1 MAKKVNN
8 TDEQFA
14 NVEENLSKAG
24 LFVVKNQKKL
34 LKLLGFTLAIIAL
47 FVIFNQYYTIKSF
60 LPPKIYSE
68 ETINK
73 SNSDLSKAQFVLDN
87 ENYEGALNGD
97 TITIETDTDTST
109 TITKGFKDIIAEYP
123 YTEAGNLSNYY
134 AAICQLNLGSRL
146 DSSQYFEEALISL
159 NNFETNDKMISS
171 LATGLKGDVYME
183 LENTTEAMNFYKSA
197 ATDFVNDLTTPY
209 FMMKQ
214 AHIHEIN
221 KDFSLALEIY
231 NTIKSEYSDS
241 QEGENIDKYISSV
254 SNRR

>member
-1 MAKKVNN
+1 MAKKVNK

-60 LPPKIYSE
+60 FPPKIYSE

-73 SNSDLSKAQFVLDN
+73 SNSDLSQAQFNFDN
-87 ENYEGALNGD
+87 RNYEGALNGD
-97 TITIETDTDTST
+97 TVINPIDSSTI
-109 TITKGFKDIIAEYP
+109 INKGFTDIISDYP
-123 YTEAGNLSNYY
+123 YTEAANLSNYY

-146 DSSQYFEEALISL
+146 DSSQYFEDALISL
-159 NNFETNDKMISS
+159 NNFETDNEMISS
-171 LATGLKGDVYME
+171 LSTGLKGDVYME
-183 LENTTEAMNFYKSA
+183 LENTTEAMSFYKSA
-197 ATDFVNDLTTPY
+197 ATDYVNDLTTPY

-231 NTIKSEYSDS
+231 NTIKSEYSES
-241 QEGENIDKYISSV
+241 QEGENIDKYISSA

>member
-1 MAKKVNN
+1 MAKKVNK

-60 LPPKIYSE
+60 FPPKVYSL

-73 SNSDLSKAQFVLDN
+73 SNSDLSQAQFNFDIN
-87 ENYEGALNGD
+87 FEGALNGD
-97 TITIETDTDTST
+97 TVINPIDSSTI
-109 TITKGFKDIIAEYP
+109 INKGFKDIISDYP
-123 YTEAGNLSNYY
+123 YTEAANLSNYY

-159 NNFETNDKMISS
+159 NNLETDNEMISS
-171 LATGLKGDVYME
+171 LVTGLKGDANME
-183 LENTTEAMNFYKSA
+183 LGNTNEAMNFYRSA
-197 ATDFVNDLTTPY
+197 ATDYVNDLTTPY

-221 KDFSLALEIY
+221 KDFSSALEIY
-231 NTIKSEYSDS
+231 NTIKSEYSES
-241 QEGENIDKYISSV
+241 QEGDNIDKYISSA

>member
-1 MAKKVNN
+1 MAKKVNK

-60 LPPKIYSE
+60 FPPKVYSL

-73 SNSDLSKAQFVLDN
+73 SNSDLSQAQFNFDN
-87 ENYEGALNGD
+87 RNYEGALNGD
-97 TITIETDTDTST
+97 TVINPIDSSTI
-109 TITKGFKDIIAEYP
+109 INKGFKDIISDYP
-123 YTEAGNLSNYY
+123 YTEAANLSNYY
-134 AAICQLNLGSRL
+134 TAICQLNLGSRL
-146 DSSQYFEEALISL
+146 DSSQYFEDALISL
-159 NNFETNDKMISS
+159 NNFETDNEMISS
-171 LATGLKGDVYME
+171 LSKGLKGDIYME

-197 ATDFVNDLTTPY
+197 ATDYVNDLTTPY

-221 KDFSLALEIY
+221 KDFSSALEIY
-231 NTIKSEYSDS
+231 NTIKSEYSES
-241 QEGENIDKYISSV
+241 QEGENIDKYISSA

>member
-1 MAKKVNN
+1 MAKKVNK

-34 LKLLGFTLAIIAL
+34 LKLLGFTLAVIAL

-60 LPPKIYSE
+60 FPPKVYSL

-73 SNSDLSKAQFVLDN
+73 SNSDLSQAQFNFDN
-87 ENYEGALNGD
+87 RNYEGALNGD
-97 TITIETDTDTST
+97 TVINPIDSSTI
-109 TITKGFKDIIAEYP
+109 INKGFKDIISDYP
-123 YTEAGNLSNYY
+123 YTEAANLSNYY
-134 AAICQLNLGSRL
+134 AAICQLNLGSKL

-159 NNFETNDKMISS
+159 NNFETDDEIISS
-171 LATGLKGDVYME
+171 LSTGLKGDAYME
-183 LENTTEAMNFYKSA
+183 LGNTTEAMNFYKLA
-197 ATDFVNDLTTPY
+197 ATDNINDFTTPY

-221 KDFSLALEIY
+221 KDFSSALEIY
-231 NTIKSEYSDS
+231 NTIKSEYSES
-241 QEGENIDKYISSV
+241 QEGENIDKYISSA

>member
-1 MAKKVNN
+1 MAKKVNK

-34 LKLLGFTLAIIAL
+34 LKLLGLVLVIIAS
-47 FVIFNQYYTIKSF
+47 FIIFNKYYTVTSVF
-60 LPPKIYSE
+60 PPKVYSE

-73 SNSDLSKAQFVLDN
+73 SNSDLSQAQFNLEN
-87 ENYEGALNGD
+87 ENYEGSLNGD
-97 TITIETDTDTST
+97 TITNPIDSS
-109 TITKGFKDIIAEYP
+109 IIVTKGFKNIISDYP
-123 YTEAGNLSNYY
+123 YTEAANLSNYY
-134 AAICQLNLGSRL
+134 TAICQLNLGSKL
-146 DSSQYFEEALISL
+146 DSSHQYFEEALISL
-159 NNFETNDKMISS
+159 NNFETDDEMISS
-171 LATGLKGDVYME
+171 LATGLKGDANME
-183 LENTTEAMNFYKSA
+183 LGNINEAMNFYKSA
-197 ATDFVNDLTTPY
+197 ATDYVNDFTTPY

-214 AHIHEIN
+214 ANIHEIN

-241 QEGENIDKYISSV
+241 QEGENIDKYISSA

>member
-1 MAKKVNN
+1 MAKKVNK

-60 LPPKIYSE
+60 FPPKIYSE

-73 SNSDLSKAQFVLDN
+73 SNSDLSQAQFNFDN
-87 ENYEGALNGD
+87 RNYEGALNGD
-97 TITIETDTDTST
+97 TVINLIDSSTI
-109 TITKGFKDIIAEYP
+109 INKGFKDIISDYP
-123 YTEAGNLSNYY
+123 YTEAANLSNYY
-134 AAICQLNLGSRL
+134 AAICQLNLGSKL

-159 NNFETNDKMISS
+159 NNLETDDEMISS
-171 LATGLKGDVYME
+171 LVTGLKGDANME
-183 LENTTEAMNFYKSA
+183 LGNTNEAMNFYRSA
-197 ATDFVNDLTTPY
+197 ATDYVNDLTTPY

-231 NTIKSEYSDS
+231 NTIKSEYSES
-241 QEGENIDKYISSV
+241 QEGENIDKYISSA

>member
-1 MAKKVNN
+1 MAKKVNK

-34 LKLLGFTLAIIAL
+34 LKLLGFTLAVIAL

-60 LPPKIYSE
+60 FPPKIYSE
-68 ETINK
+68 ETVNK
-73 SNSDLSKAQFVLDN
+73 SNSDLSQAQFNVDN
-87 ENYEGALNGD
+87 RNYEGALNGD
-97 TITIETDTDTST
+97 TVINPIDSST
-109 TITKGFKDIIAEYP
+109 TINKGFKDIISDYP
-123 YTEAGNLSNYY
+123 YTEAANLSNYY
-134 AAICQLNLGSRL
+134 TAIHQLDLGSKL

-159 NNFETNDKMISS
+159 NNFETDDEIISS
-171 LATGLKGDVYME
+171 LATGLKGDAYME
-183 LENTTEAMNFYKSA
+183 LGNTTEAMNFYKLA
-197 ATDFVNDLTTPY
+197 ATDYVNGFTTPY

-231 NTIKSEYSDS
+231 NTIKSEYSES
-241 QEGENIDKYISSV
+241 QEGENIDKYISSA

>member
-1 MAKKVNN
+1 MAKKVNK

-34 LKLLGFTLAIIAL
+34 LKLLGFILAVIAL

-60 LPPKIYSE
+60 FPPKVYSL

-73 SNSDLSKAQFVLDN
+73 SNSDLSQAQFNFDR
-87 ENYEGALNGD
+87 NYEGALNGD
-97 TITIETDTDTST
+97 TVINPIDSSTI
-109 TITKGFKDIIAEYP
+109 INKGFKDIISDYP
-123 YTEAGNLSNYY
+123 YTEAANLSNYY

-146 DSSQYFEEALISL
+146 DSSQYFEDALISL
-159 NNFETNDKMISS
+159 NNLETDNEMISS
-171 LATGLKGDVYME
+171 LVTGLKGDANME
-183 LENTTEAMNFYKSA
+183 LGNTTEAMNFYKSA
-197 ATDFVNDLTTPY
+197 ATDYVNDLTTPY

-231 NTIKSEYSDS
+231 NTIKSEYSES
-241 QEGENIDKYISSV
+241 QEGENIDKYISSA

>member
-1 MAKKVNN
+1 MAKKVNK

-60 LPPKIYSE
+60 FPPKVYSL

-73 SNSDLSKAQFVLDN
+73 SKSDLSQAQFNFDIN
-87 ENYEGALNGD
+87 FEGALNGD
-97 TITIETDTDTST
+97 TVINPIDSSTI
-109 TITKGFKDIIAEYP
+109 INKGFKDIISDYP
-123 YTEAGNLSNYY
+123 YTEAANLSNYY

-159 NNFETNDKMISS
+159 NNLETDNEMISS
-171 LATGLKGDVYME
+171 LVTGLKGDANME
-183 LENTTEAMNFYKSA
+183 LGNTNEAMNFYRSA
-197 ATDFVNDLTTPY
+197 ATDYVNDLTTPY

-221 KDFSLALEIY
+221 KDFSSALEIY
-231 NTIKSEYSDS
+231 NTIKSEYSES
-241 QEGENIDKYISSV
+241 QEGDNIDKYISSA

>member
-1 MAKKVNN
+1 MAKKVNK

-60 LPPKIYSE
+60 FPPKVYSL

-73 SNSDLSKAQFVLDN
+73 SNSDLSQAQFNFDN
-87 ENYEGALNGD
+87 RNYEGALNGD
-97 TITIETDTDTST
+97 TVINPIDSSTI
-109 TITKGFKDIIAEYP
+109 INKGFKDIISDYP
-123 YTEAGNLSNYY
+123 YTEAANLSNYY

-146 DSSQYFEEALISL
+146 DSSQYFEDALISL
-159 NNFETNDKMISS
+159 NNLETDNEMISS
-171 LATGLKGDVYME
+171 LVTGLKGDANME
-183 LENTTEAMNFYKSA
+183 LGNTTEAMNFYKSA
-197 ATDFVNDLTTPY
+197 ATDYVNDLTTPY

-241 QEGENIDKYISSV
+241 QEGENIDKYISSA

>member
-1 MAKKVNN
+1 MAKKVNK

-34 LKLLGFTLAIIAL
+34 LKLLGFILAVIAL

-60 LPPKIYSE
+60 FPPKVYSL

-73 SNSDLSKAQFVLDN
+73 SNSDLSQAQFNFDR
-87 ENYEGALNGD
+87 NYEGALNGD
-97 TITIETDTDTST
+97 TVINPIDSSTI
-109 TITKGFKDIIAEYP
+109 INKGFKDIISDYP
-123 YTEAGNLSNYY
+123 YTEAANLSNYY

-146 DSSQYFEEALISL
+146 DSSQYFEDALISL
-159 NNFETNDKMISS
+159 NNLETDNEMISS
-171 LATGLKGDVYME
+171 LVTGLKGDANME
-183 LENTTEAMNFYKSA
+183 LGNTTEAMNFYKSA
-197 ATDFVNDLTTPY
+197 ATDYVNDLTTPY

-221 KDFSLALEIY
+221 KDFSSALEIY
-231 NTIKSEYSDS
+231 NTIKSEYSES
-241 QEGENIDKYISSV
+241 QEGENIDKYISSA

>member
-1 MAKKVNN
+1 MAKKVNK

-60 LPPKIYSE
+60 FPPKIYSE

-73 SNSDLSKAQFVLDN
+73 SNSDLSQAQFNFDN
-87 ENYEGALNGD
+87 RNYEGALNGD
-97 TITIETDTDTST
+97 TVINPIDSSTI
-109 TITKGFKDIIAEYP
+109 INKGFKDIISDYP
-123 YTEAGNLSNYY
+123 YTEAANLSNYY
-134 AAICQLNLGSRL
+134 AAICQLNLGSKL

-159 NNFETNDKMISS
+159 NNLETDDEMISS
-171 LATGLKGDVYME
+171 LATGLKGDANME
-183 LENTTEAMNFYKSA
+183 LGNTNEAMNFYKSA
-197 ATDFVNDLTTPY
+197 ATDYVNDLTTPY

-231 NTIKSEYSDS
+231 NTIKSEYSES
-241 QEGENIDKYISSV
+241 QEGENIDKYISSA